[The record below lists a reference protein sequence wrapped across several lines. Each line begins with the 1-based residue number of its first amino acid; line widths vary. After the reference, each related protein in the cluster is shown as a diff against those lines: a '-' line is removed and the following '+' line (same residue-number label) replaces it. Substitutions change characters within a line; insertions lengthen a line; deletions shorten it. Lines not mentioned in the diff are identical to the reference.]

1 MSETVVSVANA
12 AATEKD
18 PLEMLKK
25 EIQDVLSEDN
35 AVLRLFFLLEKEIVK
50 EDANENV
57 KKKVLEL
64 RYVNFEDEKASKSGH
79 QQLKDIYVALLKD
92 RLLENSSAA
101 LYNLSS
107 SDGTP
112 DDIYLCDVPGLLP
125 KELAPYLRFRL
136 SEAVDQPK
144 FNFTK
149 DRLDELY
156 GYIACIGTMDKWI
169 ALFTKHYPITVIK
182 REAYLL
188 GVLKDK
194 ERFEK
199 VNEDDVLRITGKS
212 HLLRIGDRTV
222 VLDFDALE
230 RGMGYK
236 KKIEDKAREIVN
248 EMKDWNMFANGD
260 ELEKI
265 TEDYPLARKLV
276 RAKKCSPV
284 LAPPNR
290 IPWGKVVK
298 YIRDTPELSAVL
310 KLDDAPK
317 DKDKKIS
324 LPTQKARKMFVAL
337 LDDDYLQSALSEF
350 LYVASHKKTVSEKKP
365 ASPTEEEQA

>member
-1 MSETVVSVANA
+1 MSKAAVNA
-12 AATEKD
+12 AAVAGAEEYSIET
-18 PLEMLKK
+18 LKK
-25 EIQDVLSEDN
+25 AIQDVLDEDG
-35 AVLRLFFLLEKEIVK
+35 ATLRLFFLLEKEIVK

-64 RYVNFEDEKASKSGH
+64 RYVNFEDEKASKSGL

-92 RLLENSSAA
+92 RLLENSSAS
-101 LYNLSS
+101 LRNLSA
-107 SDGTP
+107 SDGSP
-112 DDIYLCDVPGLLP
+112 DDIYLCDDPGLLP

-156 GYIACIGTMDKWI
+156 GYIACIGTMDNWM

-212 HLLRIGDRTV
+212 HLLRIDDRTV
-222 VLDFDALE
+222 VLDLDALE

-236 KKIEDKAREIVN
+236 KKIEDNAREIVT
-248 EMKDWNMFANGD
+248 EMKKWGMFANGD

-265 TEDYPLARKLV
+265 NEDYRLARKLV

-284 LAPPNR
+284 LTPSEN
-290 IPWGKVVK
+290 IPWENVVQ
-298 YIRDTPELSAVL
+298 YILETPELNAVL
-310 KLDDAPK
+310 KLDNAPE

-324 LPTQKARKMFVAL
+324 LPTQKAIKTFVSL
-337 LDDDYLQSALSEF
+337 LDDDYLKSALSRI
-350 LYVASHKKTVSEKKP
+350 LYLAPHKRTVNKKET
-365 ASPTEEEQA
+365 ARAAEDQA

>member
-1 MSETVVSVANA
+1 MSKAAVNA
-12 AATEKD
+12 AAVAGAEEYSIET
-18 PLEMLKK
+18 LKK
-25 EIQDVLSEDN
+25 AIQDVLDEDG
-35 AVLRLFFLLEKEIVK
+35 ATLRLFFLLEKEIVK

-64 RYVNFEDEKASKSGH
+64 RYVNFEDEKASKSGL

-112 DDIYLCDVPGLLP
+112 DDIYLCDDPGLLP
-125 KELAPYLRFRL
+125 KELAPYLSFRL

-222 VLDFDALE
+222 VLDLDALE

-236 KKIEDKAREIVN
+236 KKIQDKARKIVA
-248 EMKDWNMFANGD
+248 KIKQWNMCANGD

-265 TEDYPLARKLV
+265 AEDYRLARKLV

-284 LAPPNR
+284 LEPPGLV
-290 IPWGKVVK
+290 PWEKVVR
-298 YIRDTPELSAVL
+298 YIRETPELSAVL
-310 KLDDAPK
+310 KLDDAPE
-317 DKDKKIS
+317 DKYKKIS
-324 LPTQKARKMFVAL
+324 LSTQKARKMFVAL

-350 LYVASHKKTVSEKKP
+350 LYVASHKKTVSEREP
-365 ASPTEEEQA
+365 ANAAEEEQG

>member
-50 EDANENV
+50 EEANENV

-64 RYVNFEDEKASKSGH
+64 RYVNFVDEAKEASKAGH
-79 QQLKDIYVALLKD
+79 QQLKDIYVGHLKE

-101 LYNLSS
+101 LRNLSA
-107 SDGTP
+107 SDGSP
-112 DDIYLCDVPGLLP
+112 DDIYLCDDPGLLP
-125 KELAPYLRFRL
+125 KELAPYLSFRL

-230 RGMGYK
+230 RG
-236 KKIEDKAREIVN
+236 ID
-248 EMKDWNMFANGD
+248 
-260 ELEKI
+260 
-265 TEDYPLARKLV
+265 RK
-276 RAKKCSPV
+276 S
-284 LAPPNR
+284 
-290 IPWGKVVK
+290 VV
-298 YIRDTPELSAVL
+298 
-310 KLDDAPK
+310 
-317 DKDKKIS
+317 
-324 LPTQKARKMFVAL
+324 
-337 LDDDYLQSALSEF
+337 
-350 LYVASHKKTVSEKKP
+350 
-365 ASPTEEEQA
+365 